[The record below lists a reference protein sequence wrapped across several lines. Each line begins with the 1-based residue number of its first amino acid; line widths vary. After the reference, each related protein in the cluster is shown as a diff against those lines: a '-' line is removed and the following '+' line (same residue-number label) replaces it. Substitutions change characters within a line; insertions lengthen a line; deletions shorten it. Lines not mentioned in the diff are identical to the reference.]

1 MVEIDEKRLEYLMEL
16 VTQEN
21 PDLDKYVVWALCMN
35 QLLNEQGIYG
45 DEKEAEK
52 LREARKQESQYKIQ
66 II

>member
-1 MVEIDEKRLEYLMEL
+1 MVEIDQERLEYLTEL
-16 VTQEN
+16 VSAEH
-21 PDLDKYVVWALCMN
+21 PDLDKYVVWVLCMN

-52 LREARKQESQYKIQ
+52 LREARRMESQYKVE